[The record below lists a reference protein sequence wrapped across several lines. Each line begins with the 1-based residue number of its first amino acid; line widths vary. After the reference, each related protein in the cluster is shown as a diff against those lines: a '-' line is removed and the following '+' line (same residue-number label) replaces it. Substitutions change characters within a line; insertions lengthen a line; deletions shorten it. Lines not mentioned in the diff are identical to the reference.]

1 MGKSRA
7 NHLGPAFAKLLVMSS
22 LENIYMKMS
31 PTLEP
36 AHLAQLH
43 QQHPD
48 YASQRQIGREVAHE
62 LNNILTIIRGYS
74 DRIMIK
80 HGSNPALR
88 SELQLISENVK
99 RAETVIR
106 SAARINSSSS
116 SPSVGI
122 QPAV

>member
-1 MGKSRA
+1 
-7 NHLGPAFAKLLVMSS
+7 MSS

-43 QQHPD
+43 QQQPGL
-48 YASQRQIGREVAHE
+48 ATQKLIGREVAHE

-74 DRIMIK
+74 DRMLMK
-80 HGSNPALR
+80 HGANPAMR
-88 SELQLISENVK
+88 PELQLISESVK

-106 SAARINSSSS
+106 GAVRLNA
-116 SPSVGI
+116 PAPAHAVAV
-122 QPAV
+122 QPVL

>member
-1 MGKSRA
+1 
-7 NHLGPAFAKLLVMSS
+7 MSS

-43 QQHPD
+43 QQQPNH
-48 YASQRQIGREVAHE
+48 ASQRLIGREVAHE

-88 SELQLISENVK
+88 PDLQLISDNVK
-99 RAETVIR
+99 RAESVIR
-106 SAARINSSSS
+106 GAVRINSSSS

-122 QPAV
+122 RTEA